1 MDLSAMKTKDIGLVV
16 EDDYT
21 NIEKLIKNDT
31 ISMKDGALLRKYN
44 DIRNAIVHKY
54 DWLDIEIVEE
64 AFSKI
69 DELSDVILKI
79 VEWTIF

>member
-1 MDLSAMKTKDIGLVV
+1 MKTKDIGLVV

-54 DWLDIEIVEE
+54 D
-64 AFSKI
+64 
-69 DELSDVILKI
+69 
-79 VEWTIF
+79 